1 MIHISIILAVLLS
14 AFIEGIRIEAAKGK
28 VLNIPKWVSVLIGAG
43 LFAVVFWIFNPLQ
56 WYYILPEMAFMRGL
70 LYDPVLNRLRGLKWN
85 YVSPKTN
92 SMLDRLEAKIGLHF
106 TAQRI
111 LYGILA
117 LIFLI
122 LYEWL

>member
-28 VLNIPKWVSVLIGAG
+28 VLNIPKWVSILIGAG
-43 LFAVVFWIFNPLQ
+43 LFAVVFWIFKPLE
-56 WYYILPEMAFMRGL
+56 WYYIVPEMAFMRGL
-70 LYDPVLNRLRGLKWN
+70 LYEPVLNRLRGLKWN
-85 YVSPKTN
+85 YVSERTN
-92 SMLDRLEAKIGLHF
+92 SLLDRLEAKIGLHF

-111 LYGILA
+111 LYGLLA

-122 LYEWL
+122 IYEWL

>member
-28 VLNIPKWVSVLIGAG
+28 VLNIPKWVSVLIGAA
-43 LFAVVFWIFNPLQ
+43 LFAVVFWIFKPLQ
-56 WYYILPEMAFMRGL
+56 WYYIVPEMFFMRGL

-92 SMLDRLEAKIGLHF
+92 SLLDRLEAKIGLHF

-111 LYGILA
+111 LYGVLA

-122 LYEWL
+122 LYEI